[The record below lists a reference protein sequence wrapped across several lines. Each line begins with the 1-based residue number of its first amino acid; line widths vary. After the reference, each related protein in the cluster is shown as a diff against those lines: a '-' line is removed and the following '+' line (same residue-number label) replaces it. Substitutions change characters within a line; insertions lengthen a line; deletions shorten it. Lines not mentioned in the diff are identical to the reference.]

1 MNLPTSPP
9 DPSLDGTVLVPG
21 APSTPAPISERKQ
34 ARRENWRLIRRRPAF
49 IIGVAIVVFWVVCAL
64 FGSRFAPHNPLDF
77 RVKPHLSP
85 SGKYWFG
92 TDKSG
97 RDVFSRVIAG
107 ARDVLKIAPDRKS
120 TRLNSSHT

>member
-1 MNLPTSPP
+1 MSDTSSGM
-9 DPSLDGTVLVPG
+9 PSEIGEVV
-21 APSTPAPISERKQ
+21 STPGGEIFLQNHGSPVPQASPSERKQ

-85 SGKYWFG
+85 SGK
-92 TDKSG
+92 
-97 RDVFSRVIAG
+97 
-107 ARDVLKIAPDRKS
+107 
-120 TRLNSSHT
+120 